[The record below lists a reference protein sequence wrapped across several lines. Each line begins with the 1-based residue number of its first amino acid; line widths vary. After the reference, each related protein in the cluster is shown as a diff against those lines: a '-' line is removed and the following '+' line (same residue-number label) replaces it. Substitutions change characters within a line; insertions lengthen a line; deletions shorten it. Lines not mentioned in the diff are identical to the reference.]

1 MTLDANEKVYQA
13 DLQKI
18 TPNADAMIY
27 GTIGNWILRGMP
39 ITLAT
44 GSVTIGAGSALLQG
58 RLYELS
64 SDKTIDTSAL
74 PTPYFVGLS
83 ADLSKTN
90 TDAANNQ
97 YTFVAQATNTGGNLR
112 QGDIQAFI
120 PIWKITDAGITQLI
134 FDYEYDAA
142 ISTAMLASGWSAVE
156 SSCHMRRIG
165 RTCVLTLSMHKDAA
179 NAANIFLTLP
189 ESMRPSWNI
198 FSIGASNSAP
208 RNLLIHPNGE
218 CEFYITTPVQN
229 ETVRG
234 ELTWMIDQH

>member
-27 GTIGNWILRGMP
+27 GTIGTWILRGMP
-39 ITLAT
+39 ITLST
-44 GSVTIGAGSALLQG
+44 GAVTIGAGAALLQG

-64 SDKTIDTSAL
+64 GDKTIDTSAL
-74 PTPYFVGLS
+74 PTPYYVGLS

-120 PIWKITDAGITQLI
+120 PIWQITDTGITQLI
-134 FDYEYDAA
+134 FDYEYDAG
-142 ISTAMLASGWSAVE
+142 LGASSFAAGWENAENGS
-156 SSCHMRRIG
+156 HIRRVG
-165 RTCVLTLSMHKDAA
+165 RVTVLTLSMRKTSTTAPA
-179 NAANIFLTLP
+179 IFLTLP
-189 ESMRPSWNI
+189 EQVRPSWNI
-198 FSIGASNSAP
+198 FSMGAVNGVAK
-208 RNLLIHPNGE
+208 NLLVHPNGQ
-218 CEFYITTPVQN
+218 CEIYLDATDKNDI
-229 ETVRG
+229 VRG
-234 ELTWMIDQH
+234 EVTWHIDQH

>member
-44 GSVTIGAGSALLQG
+44 GSVTIGSGAALLQG

-64 SDKTIDTSAL
+64 SDKMIDTSAL

-90 TDAANNQ
+90 TNEANNQ
-97 YTFVAQATNTGGNLR
+97 YTFVAQATNTGGDLR

-120 PIWKITDAGITQLI
+120 PIWQITDAGITQLI
-134 FDYEYDAA
+134 FDYEHDAA

-156 SSCHMRRIG
+156 SACHMRRIG
-165 RTCVLTLSMHKDAA
+165 RTCVLTLSMHKDTASA
-179 NAANIFLTLP
+179 PNIFLTLP
-189 ESMRPSWNI
+189 ESMRPSRNI
-198 FSIGASNSAP
+198 FSIGAVNGVAK
-208 RNLLIHPNGE
+208 NLLVHPNGE
-218 CEFYITTPVQN
+218 CEIYLNATAQN
-229 ETVRG
+229 DVVRG
-234 ELTWMIDQH
+234 EVTWMIDMH

>member
-1 MTLDANEKVYQA
+1 MTLDANEKVYQS

-74 PTPYFVGLS
+74 PAPYFVGLS

-90 TDAANNQ
+90 TEGANNQ
-97 YTFVAQATNTGGNLR
+97 YTFVAQATNTGGDLR

-134 FDYEYDAA
+134 FDYEYDA
-142 ISTAMLASGWSAVE
+142 IPLLASGWSSNE
-156 SSCHMRRIG
+156 SGCHIRRVG
-165 RTCVLTLSMHKDAA
+165 RTCILTLSMRKDSSSAP
-179 NAANIFLTLP
+179 NIFLTIP
-189 ESMRPSWNI
+189 ESMRPSWNV
-198 FSIGASNSAP
+198 FSIGASYKTP
-208 RNLLIHPNGE
+208 YNLLINPDGR
-218 CEFYITTPVQN
+218 CEIYRATPEQN
-229 ETVRG
+229 ETIRG
-234 ELTWMIDQH
+234 EVTWFIDEH